1 MSEMHM
7 ACIMQITSLALR
19 KLGFVSSGR
28 VHEGR
33 FKDFYLKSKWAFR
46 YRRMFALEKVQGV
59 RGRSFQAG
67 D

>member
-1 MSEMHM
+1 MSEMRM

-28 VHEGR
+28 VHKGR
-33 FKDFYLKSKWAFR
+33 FKDFYLKSKWALR
-46 YRRMFALEKVQGV
+46 YCRMFVLEKVQGV